1 MSSQTIQTIFGRVV
15 AGLTCAKRLEKERKQ
30 QRISSVFRFI
40 DLFLA
45 MKFVHY
51 FLVFNVFI
59 LICALAFI
67 YLFNRQPADRMNFV
81 LTRFTYFSGFMKER
95 TPRKSPAKN
104 WVLKKVLIF

>member
-1 MSSQTIQTIFGRVV
+1 MFGRVV
-15 AGLTCAKRLEKERKQ
+15 AVLSCAKRLEKERKQ
-30 QRISSVFRFI
+30 QRIRSSVFRFI
-40 DLFLA
+40 DLFLV

-51 FLVFNVFI
+51 FLLFNVFI